1 MFKRREKA
9 YNYVKMRVT
18 YLCYV
23 LLSVWKIDKYDF
35 GFLLNVTKIYVE
47 KTTKMLFF
55 YKINMK

>member
-9 YNYVKMRVT
+9 YNYVKIYVT
-18 YLCYV
+18 YLYCV

-47 KTTKMLFF
+47 KFIKMLFF
-55 YKINMK
+55 RKINMK

>member
-9 YNYVKMRVT
+9 YNYVKMCVT
-18 YLCYV
+18 YLCCV

-47 KTTKMLFF
+47 KFTKMLLFR
-55 YKINMK
+55 KMKAK